1 MEIVLTATRWFNPIL
16 SNLIL
21 KKADFSTLKN
31 LLFLLISFKN
41 PFSNKISRQHY
52 KDLKLGITLKHS
64 IKIALNC
71 AHYNTKYINF
81 AKRFAIKN
89 LKRNSNVTFNYIE
102 NNMKKFM
109 LNIQLDGLDNET
121 RMKLLPKEQELVKE
135 LEQNGTIVDTFI
147 KLDMSGIFIVA
158 MAADT
163 DDVHSKLS
171 ILPYYPYM
179 KIEIIPVRVVNSI
192 NQ

>member
-1 MEIVLTATRWFNPIL
+1 
-16 SNLIL
+16 
-21 KKADFSTLKN
+21 
-31 LLFLLISFKN
+31 
-41 PFSNKISRQHY
+41 
-52 KDLKLGITLKHS
+52 
-64 IKIALNC
+64 
-71 AHYNTKYINF
+71 
-81 AKRFAIKN
+81 
-89 LKRNSNVTFNYIE
+89 
-102 NNMKKFM
+102 M

-147 KLDMSGIFIVA
+147 KLDMSGIFILA